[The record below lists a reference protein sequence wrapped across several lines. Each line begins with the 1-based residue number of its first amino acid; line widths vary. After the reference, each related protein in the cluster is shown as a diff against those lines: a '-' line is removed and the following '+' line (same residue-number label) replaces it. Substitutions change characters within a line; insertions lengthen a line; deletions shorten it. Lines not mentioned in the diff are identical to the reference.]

1 MPCPAAFKNTISG
14 VLHSSEIHGADS
26 VLWCSFYTEV
36 DASMKKKMEESIGDP
51 DNTITQCLNLHFLY
65 KWFLKN

>member
-36 DASMKKKMEESIGDP
+36 GASMKKKWKKALVIL
-51 DNTITQCLNLHFLY
+51 IIQ
-65 KWFLKN
+65 